1 MLKLPSINNVFRNKS
16 TSLGSIRYKISDY
29 QIQVSANQILSLSA
43 IFDNSCILSCR
54 LLCRISVIVH
64 IKWSVS
70 VDDSHHKVL
79 ESCMTETNLFL
90 MVSWTQGL
98 EFSMFF
104 KAASS
109 LRLYYRTEA
118 MEKGHAK
125 FALKGR
131 CTKNL
136 IVEEM
141 GFSPHPWSLIT
152 GSWYLRSRYSHC
164 TVFFQ
169 LGILS
174 SDIWML
180 AGGWNTNYLC
190 LQINLIK
197 NWCGIVLWRITDYL
211 DFHSN
216 GWHWNVFGGWV
227 WWMVHFSDNWVV
239 ISSSLLT
246 RSMSSI

>member
-125 FALKGR
+125 IRLQFVALKRR
-131 CTKNL
+131 CSWRNGSHSEDWKSIKREIIDIYYSPARLRMNRRISKSVHVVQSYEWTDKTDYWTYKN
-136 IVEEM
+136 
-141 GFSPHPWSLIT
+141 HN
-152 GSWYLRSRYSHC
+152 
-164 TVFFQ
+164 TV
-169 LGILS
+169 
-174 SDIWML
+174 
-180 AGGWNTNYLC
+180 AGYQEISGNG
-190 LQINLIK
+190 LQIWSTEHRESGLQIWSTGHRENDLQI
-197 NWCGIVLWRITDYL
+197 W
-211 DFHSN
+211 S
-216 GWHWNVFGGWV
+216 
-227 WWMVHFSDNWVV
+227 
-239 ISSSLLT
+239 T
-246 RSMSSI
+246 RT